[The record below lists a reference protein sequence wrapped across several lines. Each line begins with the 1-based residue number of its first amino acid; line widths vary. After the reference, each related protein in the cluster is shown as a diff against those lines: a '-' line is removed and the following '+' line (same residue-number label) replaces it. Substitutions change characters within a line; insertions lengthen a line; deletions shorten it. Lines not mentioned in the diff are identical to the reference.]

1 MYLLETM
8 ATTVHS
14 YWVTTTFHYMSKL
27 TIKDTAS
34 LSLSSTVVQ
43 LLYSTAIWWTW
54 RTWRSRPTRRQ
65 ASLAPF
71 NWAERFDEIVLHP
84 PLLKQHYF
92 LYLLAVSSNDE
103 RVCHQQI
110 GLDSAQLKEP
120 VSQASTVIG
129 GMKYDANEL
138 IRTECKTQCQQLSL
152 LVTSE
157 SCVVLVVPQT
167 VEVAV
172 LQLNATSNTI
182 EIVHQFGYGIIGD
195 SNPCRCVLHTYLYSS
210 HHSSHD

>member
-1 MYLLETM
+1 MYLLTDYGC
-8 ATTVHS
+8 TVTES
-14 YWVTTTFHYMSKL
+14 LLYIYTSHYMSKL
-27 TIKDTAS
+27 TKRYS
-34 LSLSSTVVQ
+34 VYTVVQ
-43 LLYSTAIWWTW
+43 LQYSTVIWW
-54 RTWRSRPTRRQ
+54 TWRSRPTRRQ

-71 NWAERFDEIVLHP
+71 NWAERFDVIVLHP

-110 GLDSAQLKEP
+110 GLDSAQLKEL
-120 VSQASTVIG
+120 VCRVSTVA
-129 GMKYDANEL
+129 GMKYGANEL

-152 LVTSE
+152 LVTTE

-172 LQLNATSNTI
+172 LQLNTRSDTI
-182 EIVHQFGYGIIGD
+182 EIVHQFSYGIIGD
-195 SNPCRCVLHTYLYSS
+195 SSRCWCVLHTYLYSS